1 MNEIEYIKRIIYEPI
16 QLNRGVVVTP
26 HTCLQGTNAG
36 STPAGGRK
44 IKDYETIRKKNKKKL
59 LW

>member
-1 MNEIEYIKRIIYEPI
+1 MNEIDYIKRIIYELI
-16 QLNRGVVVTP
+16 QLNRGVAITP

-44 IKDYETIRKKNKKKL
+44 TKKL
-59 LW
+59 